1 MELRVLEYFLA
12 LTREG
17 SISAAAKALNVSQ
30 PTLSRQ
36 LIDLEHELGCT
47 LFERSKQGITLTE
60 DGMILR
66 RRASEISQ
74 LVHATESEL
83 QLSHDA
89 VAGTVSIGCAETQAM
104 DLLARVITDL
114 HKAYPRVTFTIVSDI
129 AENVA
134 EQINKGLLDF
144 GLTLRQPKTEGFNY
158 LRLDSQERS
167 IVIMRADSPL
177 AKKETLTVSDL
188 LDVPLILPSSYR
200 QSGILDNYH
209 STKESSKLN
218 VVATINLAYN
228 ATRLVE
234 AGLGAALTIEGVKG
248 FARIADN
255 ENLTYRY
262 VEDIP
267 AQSTYL
273 TWKPFQFR
281 SNASKMFLEYAQRAF
296 TSKQKSQN
304 LA

>member
-66 RRASEISQ
+66 RRAGEISQ
-74 LVHATESEL
+74 LVHTTESEL
-83 QLSHDA
+83 QLSHDT

-104 DLLARVITDL
+104 ELLARVITDL
-114 HKAYPRVTFTIVSDI
+114 NKAYPCVTFTLVSDI

-144 GLTLRQPKTEGFNY
+144 GLMLRQPKTEGFHY
-158 LRLDSQERS
+158 LLLDSQERS
-167 IVIMRADSPL
+167 IVIMRTDSDL
-177 AKKETLTVSDL
+177 AKKEVLTTDDL
-188 LDVPLILPSSYR
+188 LEVPLIVPSSYR
-200 QSGILDNYH
+200 KSGILDKYR
-209 STKESSKLN
+209 SKEEDRKLN
-218 VVATINLAYN
+218 IVATINLAYN

-234 AGLGAALTIEGVKG
+234 AGLGVALTIEGVKG
-248 FARIADN
+248 FARIAEN
-255 ENLTYRY
+255 KNLTYRY
-262 VEDIP
+262 VTDIP

-281 SNASKMFLEYAQRAF
+281 SNASKKFLEYAQKAF
-296 TSKQKSQN
+296 SSRN
-304 LA
+304 